1 MRPATRDVST
11 HIINPNYGLVVRV
24 VACHYTAD
32 VDCHSAPPCMFRKRD
47 LRSGLK
53 LWQAY
58 GTATASANLLATIA
72 QYEMYRQAEQRRTN
86 HVGTYGSERTASG
99 TGKSLLRQSHATLG
113 F

>member
-11 HIINPNYGLVVRV
+11 HIINPDYSLAVRV
-24 VACHYTAD
+24 VACHYAAD
-32 VDCHSAPPCMFRKRD
+32 VDCHSAPLCLFRKRN
-47 LRSGLK
+47 LRSGFK

-58 GTATASANLLATIA
+58 GTAGASAILLETIA
-72 QYEMYRQAEQRRTN
+72 SCEMYRQAEPRRTN
-86 HVGTYGSERTASG
+86 HVGTSGSECTASG